1 MDPEQERPSF
11 EEALAEALERC
22 ERGETVEAAAAAFPE
37 YDLIPSLVIAE
48 RLRRLGRQ
56 QATGHVFRFVT
67 ARSQN

>member
-22 ERGETVEAAAAAFPE
+22 ERGETVQAAAAAFPE
-37 YDLIPSLVIAE
+37 YDLIPSLVMAE
-48 RLRRLGRQ
+48 RLRQLGRQ
-56 QATGHVFRFVT
+56 QGNGHSLRFAT